1 MRKKLSAQKM
11 SEIDKLR
18 GILGKDY
25 SNFVEN
31 SVNELLYSIYRTS
44 EKDEQYEEM
53 INRIGTYVKNKLNIV
68 EDEKINWQE
77 IEDWYY
83 EWANSLTSY
92 LSVSE
97 IAKILGSIKIKDE
110 FGWEE
115 LYGKINVTELQNKI
129 YNSIINNID
138 YLTKD
143 ELIKKFVE

>member
-1 MRKKLSAQKM
+1 MRKNYQHKNEWNRQ
-11 SEIDKLR
+11 LR

-115 LYGKINVTELQNKI
+115 LYGKINA
-129 YNSIINNID
+129 
-138 YLTKD
+138 
-143 ELIKKFVE
+143 

>member
-1 MRKKLSAQKM
+1 MKKISAQKM

-31 SVNELLYSIYRTS
+31 SVNEILYAMYRTS
-44 EKDEQYEEM
+44 EKDEKYEEM

-83 EWANSLTSY
+83 EWGNSLTSY

-115 LYGKINVTELQNKI
+115 PYGKINVTELQNKI